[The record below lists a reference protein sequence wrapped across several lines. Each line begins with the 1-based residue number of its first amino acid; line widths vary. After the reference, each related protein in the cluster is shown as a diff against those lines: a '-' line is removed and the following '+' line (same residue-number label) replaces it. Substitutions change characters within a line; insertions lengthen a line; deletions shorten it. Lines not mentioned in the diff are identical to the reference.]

1 VSPVAVKLRLP
12 HGTKAHPGFHTSM
25 LKPYVVDP
33 CGTQLQSP
41 PEPVI
46 IEGFEEYVVENVLA
60 ERKHRNKLQYLVKWK
75 HYPLYDASWEPRHN
89 FAGNEAL
96 LEFQKS
102 RQDPSA
108 SERGAV

>member
-1 VSPVAVKLRLP
+1 
-12 HGTKAHPGFHTSM
+12 M

-96 LEFQKS
+96 VEFQKS